1 MEQFH
6 MYSHAMSDVPS
17 NRSKGSGR
25 PAGDGERSSAP
36 TPALD
41 ALLSGPVGDPVRR
54 ALWLDALDRRLH
66 ALLPPEL
73 AVHAR
78 LANVDGSRL
87 VYLVDSPVW
96 HARLRMASA
105 GLLDAARSV
114 GLDVTD
120 LVVRTTTRPTWREAH
135 ATTAGTPARRSG
147 TSAVAGKALRA
158 ALASLDTAE
167 GDVRA
172 QEGPRPDSAAEDS
185 TDPSRTA
192 HPNGAKDA

>member
-1 MEQFH
+1 

-17 NRSKGSGR
+17 KRSKGSGR

-66 ALLPPEL
+66 ALLPREL
-73 AVHAR
+73 AAHAR
-78 LANVDGSRL
+78 LANVDGNRL

-105 GLLDAARSV
+105 GLLDAARSI

-120 LVVRTTTRPTWREAH
+120 LVVRTTARPAWRETR
-135 ATTAGTPARRSG
+135 ATVAGTPAPRAG

-158 ALASLDTAE
+158 ALASLDASEE
-167 GDVRA
+167 GVQA
-172 QEGPRPDSAAEDS
+172 QEGPRPDQVQGEPGNA
-185 TDPSRTA
+185 SRTA
-192 HPNGAKDA
+192 HRTGPKGPGS